1 MAVTIKTP
9 NHGLKNGNIA
19 IDDKIVAIIKFIGV
33 IPNIYNNITD
43 NMKWYITI
51 NKMAWIKF
59 VMDDNNYCLPKENNY
74 FIVLFVDLP
83 ERIVNKNVVINV
95 VMLKMEFESKDNT
108 QVKLPKNS
116 LNKFVPVEKTLCK
129 SSVPPWSVKPLYA
142 IAFCAK
148 EYHVHII

>member
-1 MAVTIKTP
+1 
-9 NHGLKNGNIA
+9 
-19 IDDKIVAIIKFIGV
+19 
-33 IPNIYNNITD
+33 
-43 NMKWYITI
+43 
-51 NKMAWIKF
+51 
-59 VMDDNNYCLPKENNY
+59 MDDNNYCLQKENNY

-129 SSVPPWSVKPLYA
+129 SSVPP
-142 IAFCAK
+142 
-148 EYHVHII
+148 